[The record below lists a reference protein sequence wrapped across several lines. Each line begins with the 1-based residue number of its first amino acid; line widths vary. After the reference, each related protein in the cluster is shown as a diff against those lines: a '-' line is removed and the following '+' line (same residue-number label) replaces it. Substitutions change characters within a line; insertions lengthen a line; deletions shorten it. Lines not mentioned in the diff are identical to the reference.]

1 MIIEEQHDSKVVC
14 VTQFEALQKENAAQL
29 AELTRIAEALGT
41 NEGHSSVVHI
51 EILRKELKDF
61 FAQFERQQEALDRN
75 AEQIAALQLD
85 AARYRWLRN
94 DKRGRSLSVSS
105 LEWTG
110 NPELSD
116 AAVDAAMKEKGK

>member
-1 MIIEEQHDSKVVC
+1 MIIEEQHDSEVVC

-85 AARYRWLRN
+85 AARYRWLRD

-110 NPELSD
+110 SAELSD
-116 AAVDAAMKEKGK
+116 AAVDAAKEEGK